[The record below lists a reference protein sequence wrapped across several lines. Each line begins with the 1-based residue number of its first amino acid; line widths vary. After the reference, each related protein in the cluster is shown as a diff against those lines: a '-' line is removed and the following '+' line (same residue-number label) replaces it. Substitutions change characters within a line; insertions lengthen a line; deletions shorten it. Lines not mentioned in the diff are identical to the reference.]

1 MAEPWVLLS
10 KPLRAPYRDGTSV
23 LVRNLLRRLPPERSV
38 TYFGDPSAPVR
49 PHGDRVLPAAAMG
62 WQPRALD
69 KAAMLARL
77 VGPGLARNPIHAF
90 FAANRSSS
98 LVLGA
103 LQRLP
108 RRRVVLHTLPASA
121 GAEAIVR
128 WLDRLDAVIV
138 TSDHGRERLVEAGLS
153 EERVRRIYPGVE
165 PAELAGATEPTG
177 EPLDRRRV
185 VLFAGDL
192 DPAVVERLV
201 AVARVLE
208 REPTWRLELAVRP
221 KADRDAELRRRLA
234 ARLGP
239 AIERGRVR
247 LRGEVEDMPALLRS
261 AAIQLYL
268 ADHAR
273 RKVDIPFALLEGMAA
288 GVPVAVVD
296 APPVAEVLALG
307 DLHGTPAG
315 LRLPAHDPDAG
326 AEALAELLSRP
337 AELGALGAGARAL
350 VCDHFSAQAMAR
362 QYQHEHAR
370 LA

>member
-1 MAEPWVLLS
+1 VAEPWVLLS
-10 KPLRAPYRDGTSV
+10 KPLRPPYRDGTSV
-23 LVRNLLRRLPPERSV
+23 LVRNLLRRLDPTRPV
-38 TYFGDPSAPVR
+38 TYFGDPRAPVR
-49 PHGDRVLPAAAMG
+49 PAGDRVLPAAAMA
-62 WQPRALD
+62 WQPGGLE
-69 KAAMLARL
+69 KAVMLARL
-77 VGPGLARNPIHAF
+77 LAPGIVRHPIHAF

-98 LVLGA
+98 LVLDA
-103 LQRLP
+103 LARLP
-108 RRRVVLHTLPASA
+108 RRRTVLHTLPASA

-128 WLDRLDAVIV
+128 WLDRLDGVIV
-138 TSDHGRERLVEAGLS
+138 TSDHGRQRLVEAGLA
-153 EERVRRIYPGVE
+153 EARVRRIYPGVE
-165 PAELAGATEPTG
+165 PEEDPEPAR

-208 REPTWRLELAVRP
+208 RHPEWRLELAVRP
-221 KADRDAELRRRLA
+221 KADRDAELRRALAQRLA
-234 ARLGP
+234 P

-247 LRGEVEDMPALLRS
+247 LRAEVEDMPALLRS

-296 APPVAEVLALG
+296 APPVAEILALG

-337 AELGALGAGARAL
+337 AELCALGAGARAL
-350 VCDHFSAQAMAR
+350 VCDHFSAQAMAQ

>member
-1 MAEPWVLLS
+1 MPEPWVLLS
-10 KPLRAPYRDGTSV
+10 KPLRPPYRDGTSV
-23 LVRNLLRRLPPERSV
+23 LVRNLLRRLPPARAV
-38 TYFGDPSAPVR
+38 VYFGDPGAPVR
-49 PHGDRVLPAAAMG
+49 PHGDRVLAAAAMG
-62 WQPRALD
+62 WQPHALD

-77 VGPGLARNPIHAF
+77 VGPGLARHPIHAF

-121 GAEAIVR
+121 GAEALVR

-138 TSDHGRERLVEAGLS
+138 TSDHGRQRLVEAGLA
-153 EERVRRIYPGVE
+153 EARVRRIYPGVE
-165 PAELAGATEPTG
+165 PEPDALAG
-177 EPLDRRRV
+177 EPLERRRT

-201 AVARVLE
+201 AVARGLARSPE
-208 REPTWRLELAVRP
+208 WRLELAVRP
-221 KADRDAELRRRLA
+221 KAYRDAELRRTLA
-234 ARLGP
+234 ERLGP
-239 AIERGRVR
+239 AIAAGRVR
-247 LRGEVEDMPALLRS
+247 LRGEVEDMPALVRS

-307 DLHGTPAG
+307 DLHQMPAG
-315 LRLPAHDPDAG
+315 LRLPAHDPNAG
-326 AEALAELLSRP
+326 ADALVELLSRP
-337 AELGALGAGARAL
+337 AELAALGAGARAL
-350 VCDHFSAQAMAR
+350 SCDHFSAQAMAR